1 MSSPEILSTPTVQR
15 PVELDTVVASES
27 YKSLLSTVA
36 PHIDP
41 ERSLTYVPLRENDE
55 VSRGIQY
62 MARDSSEFEDVL
74 QQADAIICIS
84 RDEQPDPSYTDQHPE
99 RNIILTPSGES
110 NARTS
115 AKLFLQATALGN
127 DAVRFISTGRMHNR
141 AVRMMLALP
150 LLTDY
155 VGINAD
161 DGHHVPQAQFAAR
174 FASMFTVENAEVIGK
189 TLLAVPEL
197 SVNQE
202 DHLLSHVTSS
212 RQAIRQILEEAG
224 VQIDATASQSLSAQ
238 QIDQAKAAILK
249 EYTDY
254 PRISTS
260 RLMAERAIELGVTPS
275 AIHEEDGA
283 VDTITNILNV
293 ASMLETVNG
302 NLDFDAEH
310 RQEANRDLTGI
321 KRVVI
326 VAGSDHLSRIAWIAD
341 HILPAEIAITL
352 VESNPGLTQIEFDA
366 SCARE
371 RLSFLKGMQWIGHAS
386 GDTKLTEVEHT
397 TDAGYFGVQRLSSN
411 QLAADISGR
420 QVQ

>member
-1 MSSPEILSTPTVQR
+1 MSSPEILDAPSAGVPI
-15 PVELDTVVASES
+15 ELNGAVASEN

-41 ERSLTYVPLRENDE
+41 ERSLTYVPLSKNDE
-55 VSRGIQY
+55 VSPGMQY
-62 MARDSSEFEDVL
+62 MARSSSEFQDLL

-84 RDEQPDPSYTDQHPE
+84 RDEQPEPNYTDQYPE
-99 RNIILTPSGES
+99 RNIVLTPSGES
-110 NARTS
+110 NVKTATD
-115 AKLFLQATALGN
+115 LFLQAATLGN
-127 DAVRFISTGRMHNR
+127 NTLRFISTGRMHNR

-150 LLTDY
+150 LLADY
-155 VGINAD
+155 IGINAE
-161 DGHHVPQAQFAAR
+161 DGHHIPQNQFVSRLSAA
-174 FASMFTVENAEVIGK
+174 FTAENAAEIAK
-189 TLLAVPEL
+189 NLLAMPYATED
-197 SVNQE
+197 QG
-202 DHLLSHVTSS
+202 DHLVSHVASS

-238 QIDQAKAAILK
+238 QIDQAKASILK

-293 ASMLETVNG
+293 ASMLEAVNG
-302 NLDFDAEH
+302 NHDFGADH
-310 RQEANRDLTGI
+310 TPEANRDLTGI

-352 VESNPGLTQIEFDA
+352 VESSPGLTQIEFDA

-371 RLSFLKGMQWIGHAS
+371 RLSFLKGMRWIGHAS